1 MDFFG
6 MGIGEILLVLV
17 VALIVWGPGRIAEI
31 GKTMGKMVH
40 NLKKATSDLTAQI
53 TSETEDKEKEP
64 PAQQHRGD

>member
-6 MGIGEILLVLV
+6 MGIGEIVLVLV

-53 TSETEDKEKEP
+53 TNETKDQEKEP